1 MWRRGAD
8 RDAGTVAMASSY
20 EPASSGVPS
29 NRGPVGVIILAVA
42 LFAAA
47 IVPPALDRF
56 VEGTAVAAPLPEPP
70 PIGSCVHL
78 PPQQPP
84 EVVSCDE
91 PHDGEITMTW
101 KAGEF
106 PKANEGAEPRSYTV
120 AAVNGGG
127 TRFTYFECFGW
138 NSSYVGESAF
148 SGDLT
153 TPETLFSGGMVYG
166 TPDQRFSRL
175 SWSACSITPSATG
188 LEYSGSIRAA
198 GARPTTAR
206 PDVYGACL
214 ARPDFGASELAY
226 ASCAL
231 PHRVEPIAMDSD
243 LGTSIP
249 PDQALAEC
257 RQLVQQ
263 VTGATDP
270 TYGGQLLI
278 EVQPVRTRTLSLEQY
293 SPAELAAQDCVVEL
307 ANGGSLV
314 GSLVAHGDAPL
325 PVAG

>member
-47 IVPPALDRF
+47 IVPAALDRL

-91 PHDGEITMTW
+91 SHDGEITMTW

-106 PKANEGAEPRSYTV
+106 PRSNEGAEPRSYTV

-138 NSSYVGESAF
+138 NSSYVGASTF
-148 SGDLT
+148 VGDLV
-153 TPETLFSGGMVYG
+153 TPDPLYSGGMVYG
-166 TPDQRFSRL
+166 SPDQRFSRL

-188 LEYSGSIRAA
+188 DEYSGSIRAM
-198 GARPTTAR
+198 GTRPTVAR
-206 PDVYGACL
+206 PDVYTACL
-214 ARPDFGASELAY
+214 ARPDFGQAELVY
-226 ASCAL
+226 TSCAL
-231 PHRVEPIAMDSD
+231 PHRVEPIAMDRD
-243 LGTSIP
+243 LDTSLP
-249 PDQALAEC
+249 ADQALAEC
-257 RQLVQQ
+257 RSLVQE
-263 VTGATDP
+263 VTGASDP
-270 TYGGQLLI
+270 TYGGRLLI
-278 EVQPVRTRTLSLEQY
+278 EVQPVVSRLSPSDY
-293 SPAELAAQDCVVEL
+293 SSLAFAAQDCLVEL
-307 ANGGSLV
+307 TGDGDLV

-325 PVAG
+325 PVTG